1 MPRDDLRQLDRC
13 LDPETVRLL
22 ISEDL
27 PGPQLA
33 RAAAHLGSCHACRDA
48 VVFAAGGPQEPAV
61 AAGRVPA
68 RLSHALT
75 SGRWARPGEIAQ
87 RPGDV
92 VGTKYRLLSLIG
104 DGGSSSVWRAER
116 MDWRAPVALKL
127 LVPPAQ
133 DFEEF
138 AARFD
143 REVRLAAAVR
153 SSHVVQILD
162 QGVDQR
168 SGQPFIAMEL
178 LEGETLDQRLKRVA
192 RLSPGDTA
200 AILEQVGRALAMAH
214 VSGIV
219 HRDLKPANIFIARE
233 LDQEVVKVLDFG
245 VAKSRV
251 FQAGQSLVT
260 TPGTVLGTPC
270 YMSPE
275 QIRASGEL
283 DQHADLWSLAVIACE
298 CLSGHKP
305 FSGKGFLGVAMA
317 VLEES
322 KRPVPSQLGP
332 VPAGFD
338 AWFAR
343 ATHLNRSRRFSSA
356 REALD
361 ALLPLCEGCA
371 ARAQPARQVPRGQ
384 SAARELPL
392 RDTAAPG
399 SAPASSLG
407 RLAKYA
413 LFAAAVG
420 AAVALWYRRIH
431 QQPSGSL
438 QPQVAV
444 ADAISV
450 VKPELA
456 VAPRAAAQA
465 EPATTAEVPP
475 SGDLQPRAPAPA
487 STPLASEPRV
497 APLGGAKQRARAPR
511 RAHPHA
517 RAESVRAPSATAAAE
532 TPAAARSLPG
542 DDEQEPLGDGSSV
555 HIDLSP

>member
-1 MPRDDLRQLDRC
+1 MPRDDKRQQDRC

-27 PGPQLA
+27 PAPQLA
-33 RAAAHLGSCHACRDA
+33 RAAAHLGTCNACRDA
-48 VVFAAGGPQEPAV
+48 VVFAAGGPQDLSG
-61 AAGRVPA
+61 AARRVPPRVA
-68 RLSHALT
+68 QALT
-75 SGRWARPGEIAQ
+75 SGRWARSADIAQ

-92 VGTKYRLLSLIG
+92 VGAKYRLQSLIG

-127 LVPPAQ
+127 LVRPAQ

-162 QGVDQR
+162 QGVDER

-178 LEGETLDQRLKRVA
+178 LEGETLDQRLKRA
-192 RLSPGDTA
+192 TRLSAGETA
-200 AILEQVGRALAMAH
+200 AILEQVGRALARAH
-214 VSGIV
+214 AAGIV

-245 VAKSRV
+245 VAKSRA
-251 FQAGQSLVT
+251 FHGGQSLVT

-283 DQHADLWSLAVIACE
+283 DQHADLWGLAVIACE
-298 CLSGHKP
+298 CLTGRKP
-305 FSGKGFLGVAMA
+305 FIGKGFLAVALA

-332 VPAGFD
+332 APAGFD

-343 ATHLNRSRRFSSA
+343 ATHLDRKRRFPSA

-361 ALLPLCEGCA
+361 ALLPICDASPGPG
-371 ARAQPARQVPRGQ
+371 RRQPARNVSAPRAAEP
-384 SAARELPL
+384 SAP
-392 RDTAAPG
+392 APG
-399 SAPASSLG
+399 STLG
-407 RLAKYA
+407 RLSKYA
-413 LFAAAVG
+413 VFAAAVG
-420 AAVALWYRRIH
+420 ASVALWYRMIH
-431 QQPSGSL
+431 QQNNPL
-438 QPQVAV
+438 APQIAAAEALSVART
-444 ADAISV
+444 
-450 VKPELA
+450 ELA
-456 VAPRAAAQA
+456 AAPQAVVQAEAPAPREAPPSVEPRAAAA
-465 EPATTAEVPP
+465 AA
-475 SGDLQPRAPAPA
+475 SSSAA
-487 STPLASEPRV
+487 STSEPRIV
-497 APLGGAKQRARAPR
+497 PLSGRKPPAKSDSRSARKPHPRAQS
-511 RAHPHA
+511 A
-517 RAESVRAPSATAAAE
+517 RVPPASAPSEPPAAE
-532 TPAAARSLPG
+532 RTSSDEP
-542 DDEQEPLGDGSSV
+542 EQEPAGDGSDIR
-555 HIDLSP
+555 IDLTQ